1 MIFSVILTVLFA
13 LPSNGQRVGLVLS
26 GGGAAGLAHIGV
38 IKALEE
44 HGIPIDFITGTSAGA
59 LVGSLYAAGYSAADI
74 EAIVRSEKFQLMAN
88 GYVEPEFVFN
98 MRAEDINASMLSVPF
113 RADSIRNKSLPTN
126 LVTPA
131 LFDFEMLLALGTA
144 SASRNHNFD
153 SLYVPFRCVAA
164 DIENK
169 QAIVFRNGHLNQ
181 AVRASMTFP
190 FYINPIRINGKLM
203 FDGGLYNN
211 FPADVMYD
219 EFDPDFIIGSNVS
232 YNTPPPDDDD
242 VLSHVRNMFMT
253 KTKYEL
259 PCDMGVMIEPNSSV
273 GTFQFDKINEAIE
286 AGYQAALLAIDSI
299 KMHVQRRVTPEERK
313 ESRQAFHRA
322 KIPFSIS
329 ELNAVT
335 NKGKSSD
342 FVRFSISR
350 KLDRQPMNLTRLKRQ
365 FFRLYGT
372 PQIAYMYPL
381 LSANSDSTYKLDLEV
396 KKAKDFKLSVGG
408 HFSSRPVN
416 TGYIGFS
423 YYSLGKAAFKANV
436 ESYFGKFYGSVKANV
451 DFHVPS
457 QFPFTIQPYFVMNRW
472 DYFRSF
478 ATFFEPVKPSFLVQN
493 ELYFGSRFMI
503 PISTTTKTG
512 IDFRVFYMEDKYYQT
527 PNFTISDTT
536 DRTLFDGMSI
546 RWFAEKNSLNRK
558 QFASSG
564 HLVRTVVNFVTGR
577 EESISG
583 STSPDK
589 YISFKE
595 HAWINVQ
602 AEAMYFFFN
611 TKVSHTGF
619 HFTGVFNSQS
629 LFRNYT
635 ASILSMTAFSPTPDS
650 RTFFLE
656 EYRSPQYVG
665 LGINQ
670 IFTLKNKFDLRFD
683 IYGYQP
689 FIEIKR
695 FDDGTFGY
703 DQNVG
708 LPRLLGSSSLIYFS
722 PIGPIRATLNYFPQQ
737 PNPLSFQ
744 ISFGYVI
751 FNERAIR

>member
-1 MIFSVILTVLFA
+1 MVTLFSFQGF
-13 LPSNGQRVGLVLS
+13 GQRVGLVLS

-38 IKALEE
+38 LKALEE
-44 HGIPIDFITGTSAGA
+44 HGIPIDYVTGTSAGA
-59 LVGSLYAAGYSAADI
+59 LVGSLYAAGYSALEI
-74 EAIVRSEKFQLMAN
+74 EALVKSEKFQLMAN
-88 GYVEPEFVFN
+88 GYVEPEFVFT
-98 MRAEDINASMLSVPF
+98 MRAEELNASMISVPF

-126 LVTPA
+126 LVTPS
-131 LFDFEMLLALGTA
+131 LFDFEMLLALAPA

-169 QAIVFRNGHLNQ
+169 QAIIFRNGHLNQ

-190 FYINPIRINGKLM
+190 FYINPIRIHGILM

-211 FPADVMYD
+211 FPADVMYQ

-232 YNTPPPDDDD
+232 YNTPPPNDDD

-259 PCDMGVMIEPNSSV
+259 PCEMGVMIEPNTTIN
-273 GTFQFDKINEAIE
+273 TFQFTKIDEAIE
-286 AGYQAALLAIDSI
+286 VGYRAALAAIDSI
-299 KMHVQRRVTPEERK
+299 KTHVQRTTTPEERR
-313 ESRQAFHRA
+313 ETRLAFHQ
-322 KIPFSIS
+322 KNIPFSIN
-329 ELNAVT
+329 ELNAYT
-335 NKGKSSD
+335 GNGKEAD

-350 KLDRQPMNLTRLKRQ
+350 KLETEPMNATKLKRQ

-381 LSANSDSTYKLDLEV
+381 LNASSDSTYSLALEV
-396 KKAKDFKLSVGG
+396 KKNKEFKLSVGG

-423 YYSLGKAAFKANV
+423 YYSLGKAAFKAHV
-436 ESYFGKFYGSVKANV
+436 ESYFGKFYGSLKANI

-493 ELYFGSRFMI
+493 EMYYGARFMV

-512 IDFRVFYMEDKYYQT
+512 IDFRLFNLEDNYYQT
-527 PNFTISDTT
+527 PDFSISDTS
-536 DRTLFDGMSI
+536 DRTLFGGVSI

-564 HLVRTVVNFVTGR
+564 HLIRTLVTYVTGR
-577 EESISG
+577 EESKSG
-583 STSPDK
+583 STSLEK
-589 YISFKE
+589 YDAIKE

-602 AEAMYFFFN
+602 AEAQYYFLN
-611 TKVSHTGF
+611 TKISHSGF
-619 HFTGVFNSQS
+619 HLTGVFNSQS

-656 EYRSPQYVG
+656 EFRSPQYIGFG
-665 LGINQ
+665 LNQ
-670 IFTLKNKFDLRFD
+670 VFTIKNKFDLRFD
-683 IYGYQP
+683 VYGYQP

-722 PIGPIRATLNYFPQQ
+722 PIGPLRATLNYFPQQ

>member
-1 MIFSVILTVLFA
+1 V
-13 LPSNGQRVGLVLS
+13 LPSFGQRVGLVLS

-38 IKALEE
+38 IRALEE
-44 HGIPIDFITGTSAGA
+44 HGIPIDYITGTSAGA
-59 LVGSLYAAGYSAADI
+59 LVGSLYAAGYSAAEI
-74 EAIVRSEKFQLMAN
+74 EALVRSEKFQLMAN
-88 GYVEPEFVFN
+88 GYIEPEFIFT
-98 MRAEDINASMLSVPF
+98 MRAEEVSASMLNVPF
-113 RADSIRNKSLPTN
+113 RADSLRSKSLPTN

-131 LFDFEMLLALGTA
+131 LFDYEMLLALAPA
-144 SASRNHNFD
+144 SASNGQNFD

-169 QAIVFRNGHLNQ
+169 VPVIFRNGHLNQ

-190 FYINPIRINGKLM
+190 FYINPIRVNGVLM

-211 FPADVMYD
+211 FPADVMYA

-232 YNTPPPDDDD
+232 YNTPPPHDDD

-253 KTKYEL
+253 KTNYEL
-259 PCDMGVMIEPNSSV
+259 PCDMGVMIEPNSGV
-273 GTFQFDKINEAIE
+273 GTFQFDKIDEAID
-286 AGYQAALLAIDSI
+286 AGYRAALFAMDSI
-299 KMHVQRRVTPEERK
+299 KTHVKRSITAEERK
-313 ESRQAFHRA
+313 LSRQSFHA
-322 KIPFSIS
+322 KKIPFSIS
-329 ELNAVT
+329 ELRASMGK
-335 NKGKSSD
+335 NKQSD

-350 KLDRQPMNLTRLKRQ
+350 KLDKKPMNATKFKKQ

-381 LSANSDSTYKLDLEV
+381 LTSNSDSTYRLDLDV
-396 KKAKDFKLSVGG
+396 KKSKEFKLSVGG

-423 YYSLGKAAFKANV
+423 YYSLGKASFKANV
-436 ESYFGKFYGSVKANV
+436 ESYFGKFYGSVKANI

-493 ELYFGSRFMI
+493 EMYFGSRFMM

-512 IDFRVFYMEDKYYQT
+512 IDFRVFYLEDRYYQT
-527 PNFTISDTT
+527 PNFSISDTA
-536 DRTLFDGMSI
+536 DRTNFDGVSL
-546 RWFAEKNSLNRK
+546 RWFAEKNALNRK

-564 HLVRTVVNFVTGR
+564 HMVRTVVTYVTGR
-577 EESISG
+577 EESQSG
-583 STSPDK
+583 STSPEK
-589 YISFKE
+589 YDIIKE
-595 HAWINVQ
+595 HAWINLQ
-602 AEAMYFFFN
+602 AEAQYFFFN
-611 TKVSHTGF
+611 TRVSHTGF
-619 HFTGVFNSQS
+619 HLTGVFNSQS
-629 LFRNYT
+629 LFKNYT

-683 IYGYQP
+683 VYGYQP

-703 DQNVG
+703 TQNVG
-708 LPRLLGSSSLIYFS
+708 LPRLLASSSLIYFS
-722 PIGPIRATLNYFPQQ
+722 PIGPIRGTLNYFPQQ
-737 PNPLSFQ
+737 SNPLSFQ